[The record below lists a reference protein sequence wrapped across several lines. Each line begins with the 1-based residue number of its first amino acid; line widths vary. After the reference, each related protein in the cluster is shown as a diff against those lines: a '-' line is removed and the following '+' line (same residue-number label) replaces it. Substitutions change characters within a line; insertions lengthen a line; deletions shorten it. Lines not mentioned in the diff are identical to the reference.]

1 MTDIHESAGAY
12 ALNAL
17 DAAELAE
24 FEAHLAT
31 CETCQSEVAEL
42 CAIAAELSLMSLADP
57 PATLRDN
64 TLAAITDAPQLP
76 ADDSDPRA
84 GGPVTGDGIRAAAD
98 SRRVVRAGGPRRAL
112 PGTEVPEELQERP
125 VDEVAVRRQRRRNR
139 ILTGVVAA
147 MLALVVGLG
156 GVIYVLVQERQ
167 ASVAQVGLEQQLY
180 EAPDTTFTTRDLR
193 SGGKV
198 TFVSSAQLNRAMFV
212 GTDLPDPGAD
222 SRYQLWTMTGPEPR
236 WVVASSISRDVQI
249 TDTEPTVK
257 VFFTGNI
264 AGADFLCVNVEPAGS
279 TSERPTVPPLAS
291 APV

>member
-1 MTDIHESAGAY
+1 MTDIHQTAGSY

-24 FEAHLAT
+24 FETHLAT
-31 CETCQSEVAEL
+31 CEACQSEVSEL
-42 CAIAAELSLMSLADP
+42 CAIAAELSLLSLADP
-57 PATLRDN
+57 PPALRDD
-64 TLAAITDAPQLP
+64 TLAAIQGTQQLP
-76 ADDSDPRA
+76 ADDSEPGA
-84 GGPVTGDGIRAAAD
+84 AGDGRRPAAD

-112 PGTEVPEELQERP
+112 PGTEAPAELEEPP

-156 GVIYVLVQERQ
+156 GVVYVLVQERQ
-167 ASVAQVGLEQQLY
+167 AQVAQISLEQQLY
-180 EAPDTTFTTRDLR
+180 EAPDTTYTTRDLR

-198 TFVSSAQLNRAMFV
+198 TFVASAQLNRAMFI
-212 GTDLPDPGAD
+212 GTDLPDPGSD
-222 SRYQLWTMTGPEPR
+222 NRYQLWTMTGPEPR

-257 VFFTGNI
+257 VFFTGNV
-264 AGADFLCVNVEPAGS
+264 ADADFLCVNVEPASS